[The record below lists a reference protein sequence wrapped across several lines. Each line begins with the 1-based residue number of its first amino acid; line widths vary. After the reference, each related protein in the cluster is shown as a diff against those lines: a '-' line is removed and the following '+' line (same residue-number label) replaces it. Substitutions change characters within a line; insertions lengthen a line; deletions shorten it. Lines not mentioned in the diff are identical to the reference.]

1 MRGLYS
7 PNYSFQ
13 SSVDR
18 YITLN
23 CKLKNYQNIPIFLH
37 DQLNLWCRLLIFTF
51 FRLSDRTRRLIA
63 GIVIASALMLIK
75 LFTPGNH

>member
-51 FRLSDRTRRLIA
+51 LFRLSDRRLIA
-63 GIVIASALMLIK
+63 GIVIASVLMLIK